1 MSEDAI
7 KEHFNSVDKTIEIH
21 EKRLNNLE
29 KTYAIM
35 EKMEYRMEQMEKSVT
50 AINNKLDN
58 QSAEKG
64 KNVILEF
71 EVILERKLSYSGSI
85 FFWKEKD
92 LVCIESFR
100 SSGIKIISAP
110 ENDSSETVSLYRFR
124 LSTNMKFM

>member
-1 MSEDAI
+1 MSDDAY

-50 AINNKLDN
+50 AINDKLDN

-64 KNVILEF
+64 KKWD
-71 EVILERKLSYSGSI
+71 KLIDYLFYFIIAALLGYI
-85 FFWKEKD
+85 
-92 LVCIESFR
+92 IHQM
-100 SSGIKIISAP
+100 GIK
-110 ENDSSETVSLYRFR
+110 
-124 LSTNMKFM
+124 

>member
-1 MSEDAI
+1 MSDDEI

-50 AINNKLDN
+50 AINTKLDN

-64 KNVILEF
+64 KKWD
-71 EVILERKLSYSGSI
+71 KLIDYLFYFIIAALLGYI
-85 FFWKEKD
+85 
-92 LVCIESFR
+92 IHR
-100 SSGIKIISAP
+100 MGIK
-110 ENDSSETVSLYRFR
+110 
-124 LSTNMKFM
+124 